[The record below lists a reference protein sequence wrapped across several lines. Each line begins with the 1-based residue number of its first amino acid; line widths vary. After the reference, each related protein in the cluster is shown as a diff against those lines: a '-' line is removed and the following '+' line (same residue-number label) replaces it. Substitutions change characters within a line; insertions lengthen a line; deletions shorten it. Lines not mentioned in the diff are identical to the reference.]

1 MSHLLIPFFCCEVQD
16 LFFAGWRWGCCQQ
29 KDPWLLLSVDIS
41 LQLSLQS
48 YWLWREKLDW
58 TQRRKSKEASAQ
70 NSRCVNYF
78 LHCWKL
84 FLCVCVCV
92 ASALRGLHQLQWI
105 YKRFSF
111 SSGKCLHMLWFPCLP
126 RIVQSQSDERWP
138 RSYWSRTHPQQL
150 QNKGNIFPS
159 PPRLN
164 PSRTMFLFPFWVYEN
179 WTCCFF
185 SSHPPLIFSSILLFR
200 SLLLTNK
207 LKQHAFVH
215 LTGKLLALA
224 CCVLVYLFPPSSLNY
239 LNTPGSC
246 LHCSPRDGGL
256 IRIDLSQQLIFFF
269 YTFLQK
275 VWLPGFQITFY
286 PYLLIIL
293 CSLQFYLG
301 KYARTARHS
310 RPCQL

>member
-1 MSHLLIPFFCCEVQD
+1 
-16 LFFAGWRWGCCQQ
+16 
-29 KDPWLLLSVDIS
+29 
-41 LQLSLQS
+41 
-48 YWLWREKLDW
+48 
-58 TQRRKSKEASAQ
+58 
-70 NSRCVNYF
+70 
-78 LHCWKL
+78 
-84 FLCVCVCV
+84 
-92 ASALRGLHQLQWI
+92 
-105 YKRFSF
+105 
-111 SSGKCLHMLWFPCLP
+111 MLWFPCLP

-150 QNKGNIFPS
+150 QNKGNIFQS

-256 IRIDLSQQLIFFF
+256 IRIDLSQQLFFF
-269 YTFLQK
+269 FTHFYRRSD
-275 VWLPGFQITFY
+275 FQAFRLLFTRT
-286 PYLLIIL
+286 YLLSFARSNFIL
-293 CSLQFYLG
+293 ANMLEQHVILAPAS
-301 KYARTARHS
+301 S
-310 RPCQL
+310 NRPCHDA

>member
-1 MSHLLIPFFCCEVQD
+1 MSPHAVVSLPPPYCAESVWWKMTPQLLIPNAPAAITEQRQHISVTSTVKPVKNNVFV
-16 LFFAGWRWGCCQQ
+16 
-29 KDPWLLLSVDIS
+29 PILSV
-41 LQLSLQS
+41 
-48 YWLWREKLDW
+48 REL
-58 TQRRKSKEASAQ
+58 
-70 NSRCVNYF
+70 N
-78 LHCWKL
+78 
-84 FLCVCVCV
+84 
-92 ASALRGLHQLQWI
+92 
-105 YKRFSF
+105 
-111 SSGKCLHMLWFPCLP
+111 MLL
-126 RIVQSQSDERWP
+126 
-138 RSYWSRTHPQQL
+138 
-150 QNKGNIFPS
+150 
-159 PPRLN
+159 
-164 PSRTMFLFPFWVYEN
+164 
-179 WTCCFF
+179 F

-256 IRIDLSQQLIFFF
+256 IRIDLSQQLFFFF